1 MRTRGSDKAGDEAKA
16 VRVPAVTTTQAP
28 ARRRPDL
35 SSPQGLLAL
44 QGTTGNAAVVQLL
57 RGAGHSWAQEEHRH
71 GADCGH
77 RGAAEPTVQR
87 SAVHDVQR
95 SAVHEVLRA
104 PGQPLDS
111 ATRTDMEARLGADFS
126 DVRIHDDSAAKAS
139 AAEVGARAYTSGSHV
154 VIGDGGADK
163 HTLAHELTHVIQ
175 QRQGPVAGTDDGGG
189 LRVSDPSDRFEQAAE
204 ANARKVMSG
213 PAQPAVQR
221 AADSSPAPEESRG
234 AHGAPSGAF
243 VQRVLGDPQEL
254 FQEDHWKNKMTEAGH
269 SLLPPKAP
277 KKKGKGAAPAKRKLE
292 DVLHTVGP
300 ALLAELA
307 ERSGKGETG
316 RLKLYRSMFTS
327 EALAIMEWKARGKAA
342 ETEEWMKTESKNPAG
357 IAKRYRETEAGGS
370 GPIGAMP
377 VKNHLGDVGQAD
389 EYFKDEDQQVMME
402 FTLKE
407 GAHELLFHPNYMA
420 ISGDKGTPYH
430 IRKTREEETGST
442 FPQAAAGEGALPG
455 YIGLKPEKKEP
466 FSLSLGD
473 TDITRLLFQL
483 FVEDVQ
489 PVKGGQNL

>member
-1 MRTRGSDKAGDEAKA
+1 MRTRGSDKADDESKA
-16 VRVPAVTTTQAP
+16 VRVPAVTTTEAP
-28 ARRRPDL
+28 SRRRPDL

-57 RGAGHSWAQEEHRH
+57 RRSGHAWAQEEHRH
-71 GADCGH
+71 GAGCGH
-77 RGAAEPTVQR
+77 GEAVEPTVQR
-87 SAVHDVQR
+87 SAVHD
-95 SAVHEVLRA
+95 VLRA

-126 DVRIHDDSAAKAS
+126 DVRIHDDSAARAS

-175 QRQGPVAGTDDGGG
+175 QRQGPVAGTENGDG

-213 PAQPAVQR
+213 PAEPAVQR
-221 AADSSPAPEESRG
+221 VAASPRSPGESSA
-234 AHGAPSGAF
+234 AHAVPSAAA

-254 FQEDHWKNKMTEAGH
+254 LHEAHWKDKMTESGH
-269 SLLPPKAP
+269 PLLPPKAP
-277 KKKGKGAAPAKRKLE
+277 KKKGKAAAAPKRKLE

-300 ALLAELA
+300 ALLAQLA
-307 ERSGKGETG
+307 ERSGKGDTG

-327 EALAIMEWKARGKAA
+327 EAAAIMQWKGKAL
-342 ETEEWMKTESKNPAG
+342 ETEQWMQTESKEPAG

-377 VKNHLGDVGQAD
+377 VKNHLGDIDQAKG
-389 EYFKDEDQQVMME
+389 YFSNKETQVLME

-407 GAHELLFHPNYMA
+407 GAHELLFHPDYMA
-420 ISGDKGTPYH
+420 ISGEKGTPYH
-430 IRKTREEETGST
+430 IRKIREEETGST
-442 FPQAAAGEGALPG
+442 FPQASAGEGTLPG
-455 YIGLKPEKKEP
+455 YIGLKPESREP

-483 FVEDVQ
+483 YVEDVQ
-489 PVKGGQNL
+489 PVEGNL

>member
-1 MRTRGSDKAGDEAKA
+1 M
-16 VRVPAVTTTQAP
+16 
-28 ARRRPDL
+28 

-57 RGAGHSWAQEEHRH
+57 RRAGHSWAREEHRH

-77 RGAAEPTVQR
+77 QSPAEPTVQR
-87 SAVHDVQR
+87 SAVHD
-95 SAVHEVLRA
+95 VLRA

-126 DVRIHDDSAAKAS
+126 DVRIHDDSVARAS

-175 QRQGPVAGTDDGGG
+175 QRQGPVAGTDNGGG
-189 LRVSDPSDRFEQAAE
+189 LKVSDPSDRFEQAAE
-204 ANARKVMSG
+204 ANAHRVMSG
-213 PAQPAVQR
+213 PARPAAQR
-221 AADSSPAPEESRG
+221 AADARRTAADSQG
-234 AHGAPSGAF
+234 VHSGAV
-243 VQRVLGDPQEL
+243 VQRAPGDDPQEML
-254 FQEDHWKNKMTEAGH
+254 HEKHWKDRMTDAGFP
-269 SLLPPKAP
+269 LLPPKAP
-277 KKKGKGAAPAKRKLE
+277 KKKGKASAAPKRKLE

-300 ALLAELA
+300 GLLAQLA
-307 ERSGKGETG
+307 EKSGKGPQ
-316 RLKLYRSMFTS
+316 RLKLYRSMLTS
-327 EALAIMEWKARGKAA
+327 EAAAIEEWKGKAA
-342 ETEEWMKTESKNPAG
+342 DTEAWMQRESSDGSG
-357 IAKRYRETEAGGS
+357 IAKRYREAVDGGR

-377 VKNHLGDVGQAD
+377 VKNHLGDEGQAA
-389 EYFKDEDQQVMME
+389 EYFNDEDTQVLME

-407 GAHELLFHPNYMA
+407 GAEELLFHPEYMA

-430 IRKTREEETGST
+430 IRKTREAETGSA
-442 FPQAAAGEGALPG
+442 FPQAAAGEGTLPG

-466 FSLSLGD
+466 FSLSIGD

-483 FVEDVQ
+483 FVEDVRV
-489 PVKGGQNL
+489 VKGGKNL